1 MLPAL
6 YLQSLPCQT
15 VNLNGLLRDLLH
27 RQEVPVVPARFFSIL
42 EPQDCYLNWLVVL
55 EALRLAVQHVKVL
68 LVPFLDFLL
77 KSLHLLLLLLLHRLR
92 HLAEWQALLLTG
104 PHVYC

>member
-1 MLPAL
+1 MGVEKVFEYLTRALRQVLSAL

-27 RQEVPVVPARFFSIL
+27 RQEVPVVPPRFSSIL

-55 EALRLAVQHVKVL
+55 EA
-68 LVPFLDFLL
+68 
-77 KSLHLLLLLLLHRLR
+77 
-92 HLAEWQALLLTG
+92 
-104 PHVYC
+104 